1 MKQIRKTNRGTV
13 QQTNDKWIKFL
24 CCLKDE
30 LENNDIINFQEQ
42 IGSKYN
48 MPTDFQRFLREEKFI
63 FKNSE
68 GIYKY
73 IYHKQIHGSIL
84 NKYRKW
90 QKNDLNNKNKLETQ
104 PQLQFDMNYI
114 EIPAEIKAK
123 AKAES
128 KKRTTKVKVQE
139 PINTPTQ
146 QNEYGVIRKFLKW
159 LW

>member
-1 MKQIRKTNRGTV
+1 MKQIRKTNRGTL

-90 QKNDLNNKNKLETQ
+90 RKNDLNNKNKLETQ
-104 PQLQFDMNYI
+104 PEIKFDM
-114 EIPAEIKAK
+114 PQTPLPIKPK
-123 AKAES
+123 TGTK
-128 KKRTTKVKVQE
+128 KVKVQE

-146 QNEYGVIRKFLKW
+146 QNEYGVIRKFFKW

>member
-30 LENNDIINFQEQ
+30 LENNDIIYFQKQ
-42 IGSKYN
+42 LASKYN
-48 MPTDFQRFLREEKFI
+48 IPTDFQRFLREEKFI

-73 IYHKQIHGSIL
+73 IYHKQIHASIL

-90 QKNDLNNKNKLETQ
+90 RKNDRNNKNKKQLETQ
-104 PQLQFDMNYI
+104 PKLQFDMPQTPLPKPPKI
-114 EIPAEIKAK
+114 
-123 AKAES
+123 
-128 KKRTTKVKVQE
+128 RTTKVKVQE
-139 PINTPTQ
+139 PINTPIQ
-146 QNEYGVIRKFLKW
+146 QKEYGVIRKFLKW

>member
-1 MKQIRKTNRGTV
+1 MKQIRKTNRGTL

-90 QKNDLNNKNKLETQ
+90 RKNDLNNKNKLETQ
-104 PQLQFDMNYI
+104 PEIKFDM
-114 EIPAEIKAK
+114 PQTPLPIKPK
-123 AKAES
+123 TGTK
-128 KKRTTKVKVQE
+128 KVKVQE